1 MGVTFID
8 GGSLSLGP
16 EPVGVV
22 KIVELDAVTIGQ
34 IAAGEI
40 IERPASVVK
49 ELVEN
54 AVDAGASRITVI
66 LERGGIDS
74 IEVADDGAG
83 LDRGELPLAV
93 RRHATSKLATASD
106 LESIATLGFRGEG
119 LASIAAVS
127 QLEIVS
133 RPSSE
138 EVGAR
143 VRAHAERTEAVEPVA
158 SPPGT
163 RVRVENLF
171 GNVPV
176 RREYLRSAQTEFN
189 RISSWLSSFALAY
202 PKVTFALRH
211 DGKDVWTMPQTADER
226 ERLAMV
232 FGRDAAQWLLPIGES
247 AASTLDGRL
256 RGYVSAP
263 GHDRPDRRMQLLFVN
278 GRLLRSILMAGAWTA
293 GYATFA
299 MIGRQPYG
307 VLFLEL
313 PPEHVDPNVHPT
325 KSDVRLRFPNQ
336 VFEAARRAI
345 SATLHRDASARFRE
359 HTAPAAG
366 VSALPDSVDTSLAH
380 VQSLFERPVG
390 DAADVPSH
398 RLRVLAQLHRTYIVA
413 TDGDALLLV
422 DQHAAHERIAY
433 ESIVERA
440 RKPAP
445 NEPMLVPHVVE
456 LDATQSAAL
465 DRVLETL
472 NEGGLEIEGFGERSY
487 RILATP
493 AGFGARTFD
502 LGGFLSDLTE
512 DPKQRDV
519 RERVW
524 ASLACH
530 SVTIAGERL
539 EPEEMATLVERLQQC
554 VNPMHC
560 PHGRPTLVRLDPGEI
575 ARLFKR
581 T

>member
-1 MGVTFID
+1 M
-8 GGSLSLGP
+8 
-16 EPVGVV
+16 

-54 AVDAGASRITVI
+54 AVDAGASRISVI

-74 IEVADDGAG
+74 IEVIDDGAG
-83 LDRGELPLAV
+83 VDRSELPLTV
-93 RRHATSKLATASD
+93 RRHATSKLAAASD

-133 RPSSE
+133 RTRGDD
-138 EVGAR
+138 VGSR
-143 VRAHAERTEAVEPVA
+143 VRAHAERTEPVEPA
-158 SPPGT
+158 PSPPGT

-171 GNVPV
+171 ENVPV
-176 RREYLRSAQTEFN
+176 RREYLRSAQAEFN

-202 PKVTFALRH
+202 PQVTFALRH
-211 DGKDVWTMPQTADER
+211 DGNDVWTMPQTSDER

-232 FGRDAAQWLLPIGES
+232 FGRDPAQWLLPLDES
-247 AASTLDGRL
+247 AASTLGGRL

-278 GRLLRSILMAGAWTA
+278 GRLLRSTLMSGAWTA

-299 MIGRQPYG
+299 MLGRQPYG

-325 KSDVRLRFPNQ
+325 KSDVRLRFPAQ

-345 SATLHRDASARFRE
+345 SGTLHRDASARFRE
-359 HTAPAAG
+359 HTASATG
-366 VSALPDSVDTSLAH
+366 VSALPDAVDTSLAH
-380 VQSLFERPVG
+380 VQSLFERPAG
-390 DAADVPSH
+390 FAEDVPGH

-445 NEPMLVPHVVE
+445 NEPMLVPYAVE

-472 NEGGLEIEGFGERSY
+472 NEGGLEIESFGERSY

-493 AGFGARTFD
+493 AGFRARTFD

-560 PHGRPTLVRLDPGEI
+560 PHGRPTMVRLDPGDV